1 MKIPFL
7 FAIVFVSA
15 ITFAAEN
22 LLINPDFQGADKGT
36 PAGWKRYSTGLA
48 APQTV
53 TLDDGKKALKLEDD
67 SSDKGSG
74 YLQILPGEPG
84 AKYELSCDAVAID
97 GKKTGSAA
105 IQISGRNL
113 PLLPGKNILGVE
125 WKPDQKKC

>member
-7 FAIVFVSA
+7 FAIVLVSA
-15 ITFAAEN
+15 ITSAAEN

-67 SSDKGSG
+67 SSDTYK
-74 YLQILPGEPG
+74 QILF
-84 AKYELSCDAVAID
+84 AHNYERLHRQPNSTEGFSD
-97 GKKTGSAA
+97 
-105 IQISGRNL
+105 RN
-113 PLLPGKNILGVE
+113 
-125 WKPDQKKC
+125 KCRV